1 MRVLV
6 TGGSGVVG
14 TSTIT
19 ALLQRGHSV
28 VLLSRHAQKD
38 ARQWPH
44 GVTAHPGDVADP
56 RTLQGAAD
64 GCDAVLHLV
73 AVVEEEGPNA
83 TFERVNV
90 EGTRNVVREAERA
103 GVTRFVYVSSLGA
116 AEGKSP
122 YHQSKRK
129 GEAIVRDFHGDW
141 LVVRP
146 GNVYG
151 PGDEQIS
158 LLLRMIR
165 TLPVVPLIGNGA
177 QRFQPLWHEDAAE
190 ALALAV
196 ERGELVHK
204 ALDLAGPEVVTQR
217 GLAEQLITLT
227 GRDVKLADVPEV
239 VTSLGIKALGFLG
252 VDVPFSDSQ
261 MQMLDEGN
269 VIPNGSENA
278 LTTVFGLAGTR
289 LHQGLARL
297 SEAQPEQVP
306 GEGVGSLRRKRYWGE
321 VRGSALAPGGII
333 QHLRENF
340 PFLTPDYMDTAAEP
354 GAPRRVDLGETLT
367 LSLPLR
373 GNMQVRVVE
382 VEACKVTMLTLSGHP
397 LAGAVRFLAEDR
409 GTCVRFEVQ
418 VYDRAAS
425 IVDWVAMRTVGERL
439 QDAAWVELVEKT
451 LAAAGGVQVAP
462 VTHEAES
469 LDELQAE
476 KIEEWIDGL
485 VLERKRDEAGV

>member
-14 TSTIT
+14 TSTVT

-28 VLLSRHAQKD
+28 VLLSRHAGKD

-44 GVTAHPGDVADP
+44 GVTAHDGDVADP
-56 RTLQGAAD
+56 RTLLGAAD

-73 AVVEEEGPNA
+73 AVVDEEGPNA
-83 TFERVNV
+83 TFDRVNV

-103 GVTRFVYVSSLGA
+103 GVARFVYVSSLGA
-116 AEGKSP
+116 DDGKSG

-158 LLLRMIR
+158 IMLRMIR
-165 TLPVVPLIGNGA
+165 TLPVVPLIGDGS

-190 ALALAV
+190 ALAIAV

-204 ALDLAGPEVVTQR
+204 ALDLAGPEVTTQR
-217 GLAEQLITLT
+217 ALAEKLVAIT

-278 LTTVFGLAGTR
+278 LTAVFGITGLRLEEGLRKLAD
-289 LHQGLARL
+289 
-297 SEAQPEQVP
+297 AQPEQVP
-306 GEGVGSLRRKRYWGE
+306 GDGVGSLRRKRYWGE
-321 VRGSALAPGGII
+321 VRNSSMTPATVIE
-333 QHLRENF
+333 HLRENF
-340 PFLTPDYMDTAAEP
+340 PFLTPDYVDTAAEP
-354 GAPRRVDLGETLT
+354 GAPRRVDLGQTLT

-382 VEACKVTMLTLSGHP
+382 VDAGKITMLTLTGHP

-409 GTCVRFEVQ
+409 GPAVRFEV
-418 VYDRAAS
+418 
-425 IVDWVAMRTVGERL
+425 
-439 QDAAWVELVEKT
+439 
-451 LAAAGGVQVAP
+451 
-462 VTHEAES
+462 
-469 LDELQAE
+469 
-476 KIEEWIDGL
+476 
-485 VLERKRDEAGV
+485 